1 MAKREPRCGPSRPIF
16 SGIGPVFHPCPV
28 SRPLP
33 VFQSQRS
40 SRTLSV
46 SRHPLRHPLRHLLRH
61 LLRRPSCRLSRRSF
75 RRSFCARLGC
85 FFASVNSSAA
95 CPAPPRPLRPA
106 LLSHQLFRGLLPRTF
121 RALPNLLC
129 PHLLRR
135 PSSLPS
141 SLRPVPFPLP
151 PPLRP
156 PPSLCLSSLPP
167 VARPARLFPAP
178 DDVPPVLLR
187 KPLRTPR
194 CPPFTR
200 SGTPSPPRCARSV
213 RPRRPVTSFR
223 PKNCPIVREKMQKI
237 TLPALSRFLI
247 VIFFTFLKVFIPLCR
262 RTPCC
267 GPLPAGARGD
277 DRARRRNALT
287 TTGQRI

>member
-1 MAKREPRCGPSRPIF
+1 MLQRYEKGGEKGASVRALAPDFFPALVPFFILAPFPGLCRFFSRSALLGLCPFPATRSATCSAARPLFPLRYVPSRSLFRLRCVRPF
-16 SGIGPVFHPCPV
+16 LSACRRRPSGPPL
-28 SRPLP
+28 SRARR
-33 VFQSQRS
+33 RS
-40 SRTLSV
+40 SRVAAQTSAH
-46 SRHPLRHPLRHLLRH
+46 SP
-61 LLRRPSCRLSRRSF
+61 
-75 RRSFCARLGC
+75 
-85 FFASVNSSAA
+85 AS
-95 CPAPPRPLRPA
+95 
-106 LLSHQLFRGLLPRTF
+106 
-121 RALPNLLC
+121 
-129 PHLLRR
+129 
-135 PSSLPS
+135 
-141 SLRPVPFPLP
+141 
-151 PPLRP
+151 
-156 PPSLCLSSLPP
+156 
-167 VARPARLFPAP
+167 
-178 DDVPPVLLR
+178 
-187 KPLRTPR
+187 
-194 CPPFTR
+194 PFTR

>member
-1 MAKREPRCGPSRPIF
+1 M
-16 SGIGPVFHPCPV
+16 
-28 SRPLP
+28 L
-33 VFQSQRS
+33 QRYEK
-40 SRTLSV
+40 
-46 SRHPLRHPLRHLLRH
+46 
-61 LLRRPSCRLSRRSF
+61 
-75 RRSFCARLGC
+75 GGEKG
-85 FFASVNSSAA
+85 ASVRALAPDFFRHWSRFSSLPRFPPFAGFSVAA
-95 CPAPPRPLRPA
+95 LFSDFVRFPPPAPPPA
-106 LLSHQLFRGLLPRTF
+106 PPPVL
-121 RALPNLLC
+121 
-129 PHLLRR
+129 
-135 PSSLPS
+135 SSLFATS
-141 SLRPVPFPLP
+141 RPVPSSASAASVPF
-151 PPLRP
+151 
-156 PPSLCLSSLPP
+156 SLLAAA
-167 VARPARLFPAP
+167 ARPARLFPAP

>member
-1 MAKREPRCGPSRPIF
+1 MLQRYEKGGEKGASVRALAPDFFRHWSRFSSLPRFPAFAGF
-16 SGIGPVFHPCPV
+16 SVAALFSDFVRFPPPAPPPAPPPVL
-28 SRPLP
+28 PLIP
-33 VFQSQRS
+33 PLVPPFVLRS
-40 SRTLSV
+40 PWL
-46 SRHPLRHPLRHLLRH
+46 
-61 LLRRPSCRLSRRSF
+61 F
-75 RRSFCARLGC
+75 

-129 PHLLRR
+129 PPPAPPPVL
-135 PSSLPS
+135 SSLFATS
-141 SLRPVPFPLP
+141 RPVPSSASAASVPF
-151 PPLRP
+151 
-156 PPSLCLSSLPP
+156 SLLAA
-167 VARPARLFPAP
+167 ARPARLFPAP

>member
-1 MAKREPRCGPSRPIF
+1 MLQRYEKGGEKGASVRALAPDFFRHWSRF
-16 SGIGPVFHPCPV
+16 YSCSVF
-28 SRPLP
+28 RPLP
-33 VFQSQRS
+33 VF
-40 SRTLSV
+40 
-46 SRHPLRHPLRHLLRH
+46 PC
-61 LLRRPSCRLSRRSF
+61 RPSCRLSRRPSRPPSVLPLIPPLVPPF
-75 RRSFCARLGC
+75 VLRSPWLVFSLRSILLPPVRHRLARC
-85 FFASVNSSAA
+85 VRPCCPISSSAA
-95 CPAPPRPLRPA
+95 CCPAPSGPFLICSVPTCSAARPLFPLRYVPFR
-106 LLSHQLFRGLLPRTF
+106 SLFRLRCVRPFLSLL
-121 RALPNLLC
+121 AAA
-129 PHLLRR
+129 
-135 PSSLPS
+135 
-141 SLRPVPFPLP
+141 
-151 PPLRP
+151 
-156 PPSLCLSSLPP
+156 
-167 VARPARLFPAP
+167 ARPARLFPAP

>member
-1 MAKREPRCGPSRPIF
+1 M
-16 SGIGPVFHPCPV
+16 
-28 SRPLP
+28 L
-33 VFQSQRS
+33 QRYEK
-40 SRTLSV
+40 
-46 SRHPLRHPLRHLLRH
+46 
-61 LLRRPSCRLSRRSF
+61 
-75 RRSFCARLGC
+75 GGEKG
-85 FFASVNSSAA
+85 ASVRALAPDFFRHWSRFSSLPRFPAFAGFSVAALFSDFVRFPPPAPPPAPPPVLPLIPPLVPPFVLRSPWLVFSLRSILLPPVRHRLARCVRPCCPISSSAA
-95 CPAPPRPLRPA
+95 CCPAPSGPFLIC
-106 LLSHQLFRGLLPRTF
+106 S
-121 RALPNLLC
+121 
-129 PHLLRR
+129 
-135 PSSLPS
+135 
-141 SLRPVPFPLP
+141 VPTC
-151 PPLRP
+151 
-156 PPSLCLSSLPP
+156 SA
-167 VARPARLFPAP
+167 ARPARLFPAP

>member
-1 MAKREPRCGPSRPIF
+1 MLQRYEKGGEKGASVRALAPDFFRHWSRF
-16 SGIGPVFHPCPV
+16 YSCSVF
-28 SRPLP
+28 RPLP
-33 VFQSQRS
+33 VF
-40 SRTLSV
+40 
-46 SRHPLRHPLRHLLRH
+46 PC
-61 LLRRPSCRLSRRSF
+61 RPSCRLSRRPS
-75 RRSFCARLGC
+75 RPPSVLPLIPPLVSRS
-85 FFASVNSSAA
+85 
-95 CPAPPRPLRPA
+95 PRPLRLA
-106 LLSHQLFRGLLPRTF
+106 LLSCQLFRDLLPRTF
-121 RALPNLLC
+121 RTLPNLLC
-129 PHLLRR
+129 PPPARC

-141 SLRPVPFPLP
+141 SLRSVPFPLP

-167 VARPARLFPAP
+167 AARPARLFPAP

>member
-1 MAKREPRCGPSRPIF
+1 MLQRYEKGGEKGASVRALAPDFFRHWSRF
-16 SGIGPVFHPCPV
+16 YSCSV

-33 VFQSQRS
+33 VF
-40 SRTLSV
+40 
-46 SRHPLRHPLRHLLRH
+46 PC
-61 LLRRPSCRLSRRSF
+61 RPSCRLSRRPSRPPSVLPLIPPLVPPF
-75 RRSFCARLGC
+75 VLRSPWLVF
-85 FFASVNSSAA
+85 
-95 CPAPPRPLRPA
+95 
-106 LLSHQLFRGLLPRTF
+106 
-121 RALPNLLC
+121 
-129 PHLLRR
+129 
-135 PSSLPS
+135 
-141 SLRPVPFPLP
+141 SLRSIL
-151 PPLRP
+151 
-156 PPSLCLSSLPP
+156 LPP
-167 VARPARLFPAP
+167 VRHRLARCVRPCCPISSSASAASVPFSLLAAARPARLFPAP